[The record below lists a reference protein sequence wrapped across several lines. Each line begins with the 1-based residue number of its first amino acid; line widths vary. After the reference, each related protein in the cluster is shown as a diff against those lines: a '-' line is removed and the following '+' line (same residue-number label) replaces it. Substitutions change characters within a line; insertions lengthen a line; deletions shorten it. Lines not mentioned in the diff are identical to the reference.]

1 MTLIAVIDIYI
12 NEITNNRK
20 QCLNTAWTLHP
31 SNMHMILQ
39 YSPMQN

>member
-1 MTLIAVIDIYI
+1 MTVIAVIDTISMKLQITENNVLILDSI
-12 NEITNNRK
+12 N
-20 QCLNTAWTLHP
+20 P